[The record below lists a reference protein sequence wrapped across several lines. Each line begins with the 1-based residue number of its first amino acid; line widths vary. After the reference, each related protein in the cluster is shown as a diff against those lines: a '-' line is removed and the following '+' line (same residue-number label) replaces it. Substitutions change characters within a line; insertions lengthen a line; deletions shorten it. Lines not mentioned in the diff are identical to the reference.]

1 MHESSDRLERQGGSL
16 NKPNAPRV
24 VVVDDDPLVLAV
36 TRRLLQR
43 AGYDVVPCDHPRT
56 ALREVVQIQPFALVA
71 DLHMPDLSG
80 AELLRLVRN
89 VSPGT
94 RTVLYTGEAQVTELA
109 RAMTPM
115 VADAIVAKADGAE
128 FLPAALD
135 GLRTQQAA
143 AQGQA
148 RSLALGMARA
158 LASNSVETLDH
169 ALRVARW
176 ARRLGGVM
184 GLDASQLVELELGA
198 LLHDVGMI
206 CVPEA
211 VLRQPGPLGDHEWMQ
226 IRKHPQMGADMLR
239 ECEPLGGAL
248 PVVLS
253 HHERYDGRG
262 YPAGLKGE
270 EIPVGA
276 RLFAV
281 VDAYEAL
288 THTRPH
294 AAACTDAQA
303 RGEIAHHRGTHF
315 DPESVDAFMSID
327 PAEWK
332 RPPSVAPRAEE
343 A

>member
-1 MHESSDRLERQGGSL
+1 VELSTES
-16 NKPNAPRV
+16 KAPRV

-43 AGYDVVPCDHPRT
+43 RGYDVVPCDHPRT
-56 ALREVVQIQPFALVA
+56 ALREVVQLQPFALVA

-89 VSPGT
+89 VSPQT
-94 RTVLYTGEAQVTELA
+94 RCILYTGEAQVTELA

-135 GLRTQQAA
+135 NLRSGDGVAGSA
-143 AQGQA
+143 GHA
-148 RSLALGMARA
+148 RGLALGMARA

-176 ARRLGGVM
+176 SRRLGVVM
-184 GLDASQLVELELGA
+184 GLEARALLDLELGA
-198 LLHDVGMI
+198 LLHDIGMI

-211 VLRQPGPLGDHEWMQ
+211 VLRQPGPLGDHEWAQ
-226 IRKHPQMGADMLR
+226 IKRHPQMGADMLR
-239 ECEPLGGAL
+239 ECEPLLAAL
-248 PVVLS
+248 PVVLH
-253 HHERYDGRG
+253 HHERFDGKG
-262 YPAGLKGE
+262 YPARLKGD
-270 EIPVGA
+270 EIPVAA

-288 THTRPH
+288 THTRPF
-294 AAACTDAQA
+294 AAAKSDAEA
-303 RGEIAHHRGTHF
+303 REEIGKCRGSHF
-315 DPESVDAFMSID
+315 DAAVVEAFLSIEPD
-327 PAEWK
+327 EWK
-332 RPPSVAPRAEE
+332 RPSVAPRALEE

>member
-1 MHESSDRLERQGGSL
+1 LS
-16 NKPNAPRV
+16 KPNAPRV

-43 AGYDVVPCDHPRT
+43 SGYDVVPCDHPRT
-56 ALREVVQIQPFALVA
+56 ALREVVQLQPFALVA

-94 RTVLYTGEAQVTELA
+94 RCILYTGEAQVTELA

-135 GLRTQQAA
+135 GLRNNQDA
-143 AQGQA
+143 GGSHQA

-176 ARRLGGVM
+176 ARRLGNAV
-184 GLDASQLVELELGA
+184 GLDPTALVDLELGG

-211 VLRQPGPLGDHEWMQ
+211 VLRQPGPLGDHEWTQ
-226 IRKHPQMGADMLR
+226 IRQHPRMGADMLR
-239 ECEPLGGAL
+239 ECEPLTGAL
-248 PVVLS
+248 PVVLH

-262 YPAGLKGE
+262 YPAGLAGE
-270 EIPVGA
+270 QIPLGA

-303 RGEIAHHRGTHF
+303 RGEIGHHRGTHF
-315 DPESVDAFMSID
+315 DPLAVDAFMSID
-327 PAEWK
+327 PSEWK
-332 RPPSVAPRAEE
+332 RPSVAPRADE

>member
-1 MHESSDRLERQGGSL
+1 LGLGVALSSDS
-16 NKPNAPRV
+16 KAPRV

-43 AGYDVVPCDHPRT
+43 RGYDVVPCDHPRT
-56 ALREVVQIQPFALVA
+56 ALREVVQLQPFALVA

-89 VSPGT
+89 VSPQT
-94 RTVLYTGEAQVTELA
+94 RCVLYTGEAQVSELA

-135 GLRTQQAA
+135 NLRNGEA
-143 AQGQA
+143 GPGPGHA

-176 ARRLGGVM
+176 SRRLGAVQ
-184 GLDASQLVELELGA
+184 GLDARALLDLELGA
-198 LLHDVGMI
+198 LLHDIGMI

-211 VLRQPGPLGDHEWMQ
+211 VLRQPGPLGEHEWTQ
-226 IRKHPQMGADMLR
+226 IKRHPQMGADMLR
-239 ECEPLGGAL
+239 ECEPLLAAL
-248 PVVLS
+248 PVVLH
-253 HHERYDGRG
+253 HHERFDGKG
-262 YPAGLKGE
+262 YPARLKGD
-270 EIPVGA
+270 EIPLAA

-288 THTRPH
+288 THTRPF
-294 AAACTDAQA
+294 AAAKSDAEA
-303 RGEIAHHRGTHF
+303 REEISRHRGTHF
-315 DPESVDAFMSID
+315 DASVVEAFLSIEPE
-327 PAEWK
+327 EWK
-332 RPPSVAPRAEE
+332 RPSVAPRALEE

>member
-1 MHESSDRLERQGGSL
+1 LS
-16 NKPNAPRV
+16 KPNAPRV

-43 AGYDVVPCDHPRT
+43 SGYDVVPCDHPRT
-56 ALREVVQIQPFALVA
+56 ALREVVQLQPFALVA

-89 VSPGT
+89 VSPST
-94 RTVLYTGEAQVTELA
+94 RCVLYTGEAQVSELA

-135 GLRTQQAA
+135 GLRTQQQAVSG
-143 AQGQA
+143 QGQA

-176 ARRLGGVM
+176 SRRLGAVV
-184 GLDASQLVELELGA
+184 GLDPTALMDLELGA

-211 VLRQPGPLGDHEWMQ
+211 VLRQAGPLGEHEWTQ
-226 IRKHPQMGADMLR
+226 IRKHPKMGAEMLR
-239 ECEPLGGAL
+239 ECEPLMGAL
-248 PVVLS
+248 PVVLY

-262 YPAGLKGE
+262 YPTGLVGN
-270 EIPVGA
+270 EIPLGA

-343 A
+343 L

>member
-1 MHESSDRLERQGGSL
+1 MSEQC
-16 NKPNAPRV
+16 KAPRV

-43 AGYDVVPCDHPRT
+43 SGYDVVPCDHPRT
-56 ALREVVQIQPFALVA
+56 ALREVVQSQPFALVA

-89 VSPGT
+89 VSPQT
-94 RTVLYTGEAQVTELA
+94 RCVLYTGEAQVTELA

-135 GLRTQQAA
+135 GLRTVQEAN
-143 AQGQA
+143 GQPKNA

-176 ARRLGGVM
+176 ARRLGTVM
-184 GLDASQLVELELGA
+184 GLDNRALMDLELGA

-211 VLRQPGPLGDHEWMQ
+211 VLRQPGPLGEHEWAQ

-239 ECEPLGGAL
+239 ECEPLASAL
-248 PVVLS
+248 PVVLH

-262 YPAGLKGE
+262 YPARLGGE
-270 EIPVGA
+270 DIPLAA

-294 AAACTDAQA
+294 AAATSDAEA
-303 RGEIAHHRGTHF
+303 REEIGRHNGTHF
-315 DPESVDAFMSID
+315 DPLAVEAFMSID
-327 PAEWK
+327 AEEWK
-332 RPPSVAPRAEE
+332 RPSVAPRAFDE

>member
-1 MHESSDRLERQGGSL
+1 MGEPKEGVEA
-16 NKPNAPRV
+16 APRV

-43 AGYDVVPCDHPRT
+43 SGYDVLPCDHPRT
-56 ALREVVQIQPFALVA
+56 ALREVVQSQPFALVA

-89 VSPGT
+89 VSPNT
-94 RTVLYTGEAQVTELA
+94 RRILYTGEGQVTELA
-109 RAMTPM
+109 RALTPM
-115 VADAIVAKADGAE
+115 VADAIVAKADGPE

-135 GLRTQQAA
+135 GLRTTRAEDS
-143 AQGQA
+143 GPVHA

-169 ALRVARW
+169 CLRVARW
-176 ARRLGGVM
+176 SRRLGNVV
-184 GLDASQLVELELGA
+184 GLDQHTLLDLEVGA
-198 LLHDVGMI
+198 LMHDIGMI

-211 VLRQPGPLGDHEWMQ
+211 VLRYAGPLGEHEWAQ
-226 IRKHPQMGADMLR
+226 IRMHPRMGAEMLK
-239 ECEPLGGAL
+239 ECGPLLGAL
-248 PVVLS
+248 PVVLH
-253 HHERYDGRG
+253 HHERFDGKG
-262 YPAGLKGE
+262 YPDSLAGE
-270 EIPVGA
+270 DIPFAA

-294 AAACTDAQA
+294 AAARSDAEA
-303 RGEIAHHRGTHF
+303 RAEIQKNRGKHF
-315 DPESVDAFMSID
+315 DPIVVDAFASID

-332 RPPSVAPRAEE
+332 RPSVAPRPLSQG
-343 A
+343 

>member
-1 MHESSDRLERQGGSL
+1 MS
-16 NKPNAPRV
+16 KPNAPRV

-56 ALREVVQIQPFALVA
+56 ALREVVQQQPFALVA

-89 VSPGT
+89 VSPAT
-94 RTVLYTGEAQVTELA
+94 RCVLYTGEAQVSELA

-135 GLRTQQAA
+135 GLRTKQEAEA
-143 AQGQA
+143 GQGQA

-176 ARRLGGVM
+176 SRRLGAVM
-184 GLDASQLVELELGA
+184 GLDAVELMELELGA

-211 VLRQPGPLGDHEWMQ
+211 VLRQTGPLGEHEWTQ
-226 IRKHPQMGADMLR
+226 IRKHPKMGAEMLR
-239 ECEPLGGAL
+239 ECEPLAGAL
-248 PVVLS
+248 PVVLH

-262 YPAGLKGE
+262 YPTGLVGT

-294 AAACTDAQA
+294 APACTDAQA

-332 RPPSVAPRAEE
+332 RPPSVAPRADE